1 MPASGE
7 AFALFAASL
16 LLSACVGSALCLLV
30 YFSCFF
36 TVSSEGIRSV
46 LLPVAELL
54 SGSLIPLP
62 MMPDG
67 LAKVMALSPFGALS
81 NAPLRIYSG
90 DLTGADAWLAVGLQV
105 FWLIV
110 MLSGGAALQRRGM
123 RKLCV
128 QGG

>member
-1 MPASGE
+1 MFAVRHVVCAHAGAAAQPGGAALRADSGAGGAAARTLGAEPARFGG

-54 SGSLIPLP
+54 SG
-62 MMPDG
+62 
-67 LAKVMALSPFGALS
+67 
-81 NAPLRIYSG
+81 
-90 DLTGADAWLAVGLQV
+90 GLQV

-110 MLSGGAALQRRGM
+110 MLSGGAALQRRGL
-123 RKLCV
+123 RRLCV